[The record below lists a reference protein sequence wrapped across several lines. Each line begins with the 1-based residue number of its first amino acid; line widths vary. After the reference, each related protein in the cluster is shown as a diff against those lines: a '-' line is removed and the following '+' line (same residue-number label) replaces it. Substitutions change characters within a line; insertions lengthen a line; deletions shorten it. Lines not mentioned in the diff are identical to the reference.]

1 MKFKNYEKVIFYI
14 LILFV
19 SFILVFNIFNYDP
32 IQGYDAE
39 AHHEYINNFSM
50 FIPGKSDSL
59 TSSLQSILAHR
70 YHICPSNYRCNLS
83 RYINIKR

>member
-39 AHHEYINNFSM
+39 AHHEYINNF
-50 FIPGKSDSL
+50 FQCL
-59 TSSLQSILAHR
+59 FLENLIL
-70 YHICPSNYRCNLS
+70 
-83 RYINIKR
+83 